1 MIQIDLNNTFQNIN
15 QQLVIFMTENNSQRN
30 KISLKKIVAIPAFVG
45 LTIGFLAAFVQALLA
60 SAGGPE
66 AYGFCVACHTRD
78 MVNSAWNF
86 LFGTSL
92 TVAPIS
98 VNAVLS
104 TLTPLGVV
112 IGGLASSLKNK
123 EFRIKKSNLLSYVIY
138 LIGGIAVMMFG
149 LMLGACPYRA
159 ALRTGYGDM
168 IALIGIVAIFLGV
181 FVGSRFVL
189 IKMKKEVV

>member
-1 MIQIDLNNTFQNIN
+1 MS
-15 QQLVIFMTENNSQRN
+15 ENNAQRN
-30 KISLKKIVAIPAFVG
+30 KVSIKKIITIPTFVG

-78 MVNSAWNF
+78 MINSVWNA
-86 LFGTSL
+86 LFGTNL

-98 VNAVLS
+98 VNAVL
-104 TLTPLGVV
+104 TVLTPLGVV

-123 EFRIKKSNLLSYVIY
+123 EFRIKKSSLASYVLY
-138 LIGGIAVMMFG
+138 LIGGIAVMMFA

-189 IKMKKEVV
+189 AKMKKEVV